1 MNISG
6 AIALVTGGNRGIG
19 EGFVQELLEAG
30 AAKVYVG
37 TRTLENAAELC
48 ASAPDKLVSVEL
60 DVSNPEH
67 IEAAANEC
75 SDVNLLVN
83 NAGVFNHQSLLNA
96 PDMQAMRNEIEVNYL
111 APVAMTRA
119 FAPIIEAN
127 GGGAV
132 INVLSAGGIV
142 SVPEMGGY
150 SPSKFAARAASN
162 CLRAEL
168 APKGIHVASLIV
180 GSVKT
185 RMAEH
190 VKGVLQ
196 AEPRDIAKAGIFAAA
211 NKIDEHDTDPHAIG
225 IRAALARDPAGLAKM
240 LAAGVG
246 ASGSKQ

>member
-1 MNISG
+1 MKMESVV
-6 AIALVTGGNRGIG
+6 ALVTGGNRGIG

-30 AAKVYVG
+30 AKKIYVG
-37 TRTLENAAELC
+37 TRQLENAEQLC
-48 ASAPDKLVSVEL
+48 ASAPDRLIAVEL
-60 DVSNPEH
+60 DVASDEQ
-67 IEAAANEC
+67 IGAAAQQC
-75 SDVNLLVN
+75 TDVNMLVN
-83 NAGVFNHQSLLNA
+83 NAGVFTSQSLIGA
-96 PDMQAMRNEIEVNYL
+96 SSMEGMRQEMEVNCF
-111 APVAMTRA
+111 APIAMTRA

-127 GGGAV
+127 GGGSV
-132 INVLSAGGIV
+132 VNVLSAGGIV

-190 VKGVLQ
+190 VKGIVQ
-196 AEPRDIAKAGIFAAA
+196 AEPRDIAKAGLFAVA

-246 ASGSKQ
+246 AAKQ